1 MIAQARGAYRTSA
14 RYEMDDRLLL
24 LRGGDLDGRTWLGT
38 VAVGS
43 RVFCGSGP
51 WTPTEIYVVTADVV
65 VDAEGRSCNVAV
77 PAFAPS

>member
-1 MIAQARGAYRTSA
+1 MIPEVKGSYRTSA
-14 RYEMDDRLLL
+14 RYEMDDRRLL
-24 LRGGDLDGRTWLGT
+24 LRGGQLDGRTWVGA

-51 WTPTEIYVVTADVV
+51 WTPTEIYMVTAEVV
-65 VDAEGRSCNVAV
+65 VDDEGRSCNVAV

>member
-1 MIAQARGAYRTSA
+1 MIPPAKGAYRTSA
-14 RYEMDDRLLL
+14 RYEMDDRRLL
-24 LRGGDLDGRTWLGT
+24 LRGGALDGDVWRGT

-51 WTPTEIYVVTADVV
+51 WTPTEICTVTAGVV
-65 VDAEGRSCNVAV
+65 VDGEGRYCNEAV